1 MSKRMLQLAA
11 RCLRRNSRMMAWP
24 HALLLSA
31 GCHLAGFLLLSLL
44 AWLAGQPE
52 TRFEPL
58 RFELLSVSGEVKNAG
73 AQQPA
78 AAGVER
84 NHQQNVPAEAATPSH
99 PDAPGQST
107 TPDNLLQNADVHNSF
122 VALPPVASRLRHASA
137 PLPAALP
144 APAPAT
150 LPLALPERRTLEQA
164 VLKLAARLPRRD
176 STFTVTEN
184 GKTYTMQVRHL
195 PAKTAMALDEI
206 HFQIS
211 RAEHGTA
218 LTTGIRL
225 RRLAFSHFAQFV
237 DTWNPAVA
245 LHDDELAGRFHS
257 NSAIIVSRSG
267 RTQPRFRGK
276 VTTSAFEI
284 KAGDRYTFIDRAAV
298 FPAGLETGVPA
309 LRVPKNV
316 SRLAP
321 LPDSLVQRFDR
332 DVWITFARE
341 GTFSWRGS
349 DPASARQTRR
359 LPREPFLISG
369 EEKATLHVQGV
380 VHGVVLVCA
389 RHKIVIT
396 GNLEYATPPAELW
409 RSDDYLGMLSEG
421 NIEIAPA
428 HVTGP
433 GDLTIHA
440 ALFAKGE
447 FRVRDFVHGDGQA
460 RLHLLGSLS
469 AGTLSATE
477 PRYATRIEFD
487 QRFETR
493 RPPHFPMTDRY
504 EIARWDERWRFA
516 GTAAE

>member
-1 MSKRMLQLAA
+1 MSTRMLQLAA
-11 RCLRRNSRMMAWP
+11 RCLRRNSRRMAWP

-44 AWLAGQPE
+44 AWLAGHPQI
-52 TRFEPL
+52 RFEPL
-58 RFELLSVSGEVKNAG
+58 HFELVSISGDAQNVSDQQTSVPEV
-73 AQQPA
+73 QRTHRQI
-78 AAGVER
+78 
-84 NHQQNVPAEAATPSH
+84 VPAERETQSHLAAPWQ
-99 PDAPGQST
+99 AT

-122 VALPPVASRLRHASA
+122 VALPPEARRIRHSSA
-137 PLPAALP
+137 PLPVALP

-164 VLKLAARLPRRD
+164 VLKLAAQLPRRD

-195 PAKTAMALDEI
+195 PAKTPMDLDEI

-211 RAEHGTA
+211 REEHGTA

-237 DTWNPAVA
+237 DYWNPAVA
-245 LHDDELAGRFHS
+245 LHDDELTGRFHS
-257 NSAIIVSRSG
+257 NSSIIVSRSG

-316 SRLAP
+316 SQLTP
-321 LPDSLVQRFDR
+321 LPDSLVQRFDHE
-332 DVWITFARE
+332 VWITFERE
-341 GTFSWRGS
+341 KTFSWRGS
-349 DPASARQTRR
+349 DPAPARQTRR
-359 LPREPFLISG
+359 LPRKPFLIFG
-369 EEKATLHVQGV
+369 EGKATLHVQGV

-389 RHKIVIT
+389 RNKIVIT
-396 GNLEYATPPAELW
+396 GNLEYATPLAELW
-409 RSDDYLGMLSEG
+409 RSDDYLGLLSEG

-428 HVTGP
+428 HITGP

-447 FRVRDFVHGDGQA
+447 FRVRDFVHGHGQA